1 MRIGRAVLEKSEKRF
16 KKVKPGSLTYWKAI
30 IFFLKILGRRRLC
43 KKNFCI
49 PQIIAWIQ
57 FLISDIAELFLKKVK
72 KIQKTVKKTK
82 ICFFRT
88 LCVMKK
94 MGVTSY
100 ASEFHTTKFF

>member
-72 KIQKTVKKTK
+72 KNSKNSQENKNL
-82 ICFFRT
+82 FFPNIMCNEKNGRNF
-88 LCVMKK
+88 LCK
-94 MGVTSY
+94 
-100 ASEFHTTKFF
+100 